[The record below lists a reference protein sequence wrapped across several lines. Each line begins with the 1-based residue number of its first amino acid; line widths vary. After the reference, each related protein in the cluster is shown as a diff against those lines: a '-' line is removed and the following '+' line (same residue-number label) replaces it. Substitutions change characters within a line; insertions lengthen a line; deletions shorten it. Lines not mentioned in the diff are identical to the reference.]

1 MAEYFWIQKNDAE
14 GRTIALENRIKVSAE
29 SVASKLHE
37 IASLKESSLAKNQLF
52 ALSKLLGKA
61 NRVYILLKGSI
72 LEKDDAGRNIPFSL
86 LKEFSPNDD
95 YKKYIRNLPNEMNDV
110 FKSAG
115 IVEKTFNI
123 QDLENVCI
131 IAQQSDSEYS
141 TISVEKI
148 ISMIKKN
155 PRAWITAVA
164 ILIFILIVLFK

>member
-95 YKKYIRNLPNEMNDV
+95 YKKYIRNLPNEMNDI

-155 PRAWITAVA
+155 PRAWITAAA

>member
-14 GRTIALENRIKVSAE
+14 GRTIALENRVKVPAE

-37 IASLKESSLAKNQLF
+37 ITSLKESSLAKNQLF

-61 NRVYILLKGSI
+61 NSVYILLKGSI

-155 PRAWITAVA
+155 PRAWITAAA

>member
-86 LKEFSPNDD
+86 LKEFTPNDD

-155 PRAWITAVA
+155 PRAWITAAA

>member
-52 ALSKLLGKA
+52 ALSKLLGKE

-155 PRAWITAVA
+155 PRAWITAAA

>member
-155 PRAWITAVA
+155 PRAWITAAA

>member
-14 GRTIALENRIKVSAE
+14 GRTIALENRIKVPAE

-37 IASLKESSLAKNQLF
+37 IASLKESSLAKSQLF

-155 PRAWITAVA
+155 PRAWITAAA
-164 ILIFILIVLFK
+164 ILIFILIVLFN

>member
-37 IASLKESSLAKNQLF
+37 IASLKESPLAKNQLF

-155 PRAWITAVA
+155 PRAWITAAA
-164 ILIFILIVLFK
+164 ILVFILIVLFK

>member
-37 IASLKESSLAKNQLF
+37 IASLKESTLAKNQLF

-155 PRAWITAVA
+155 PRAWITAAA

>member
-61 NRVYILLKGSI
+61 NSVYILLKGSI

-155 PRAWITAVA
+155 PRAWITAAA

>member
-155 PRAWITAVA
+155 PRAWITAAA
-164 ILIFILIVLFK
+164 ILIFILIVLLK

>member
-14 GRTIALENRIKVSAE
+14 GRTIALENRIKVPAE

-61 NRVYILLKGSI
+61 NCVYILLKGSI

-155 PRAWITAVA
+155 PRAWITAAA

>member
-86 LKEFSPNDD
+86 LNEFSPNDD

-155 PRAWITAVA
+155 PRAWITAAA

>member
-29 SVASKLHE
+29 SIASKLHE

-148 ISMIKKN
+148 ISIIKKN
-155 PRAWITAVA
+155 PRAWITAAA
-164 ILIFILIVLFK
+164 ILFFILIVLFK

>member
-14 GRTIALENRIKVSAE
+14 GRTIALENRVKVPAE

-37 IASLKESSLAKNQLF
+37 ITSLKESSLAKNQLF

-155 PRAWITAVA
+155 PRAWITAAA

>member
-52 ALSKLLGKA
+52 VLSKLLGKA

-155 PRAWITAVA
+155 PRAWITAAA

>member
-14 GRTIALENRIKVSAE
+14 GRTIALENRVKVPAE

-141 TISVEKI
+141 TFSVEKI
-148 ISMIKKN
+148 ISIIKKN
-155 PRAWITAVA
+155 PRAWITAAA

>member
-131 IAQQSDSEYS
+131 IALQSDSEYS
-141 TISVEKI
+141 TFSVEKK

-155 PRAWITAVA
+155 PRAWITAAA

>member
-115 IVEKTFNI
+115 IVEKNFNI

-155 PRAWITAVA
+155 PRAWITAAA